1 MVNLERSM
9 TELEVKY
16 IMPLTRRFY
25 ISATSFQAFTEK
37 GHRHSY
43 ARILAYKHMHTCTH
57 TNTHYRS
64 SSPEMFQKITALK
77 L

>member
-1 MVNLERSM
+1 
-9 TELEVKY
+9 
-16 IMPLTRRFY
+16 MPLTRRFY

-57 TNTHYRS
+57 TQTRTTEAVLRKCS
-64 SSPEMFQKITALK
+64 KK
-77 L
+77 